1 MGSESG
7 DHLSEPLKQRVISEE
22 FQASF
27 LCECVQ
33 VPIVIGH
40 VLYDVMQGM
49 RCVSEIAGAPDG
61 SKVGC
66 GIAGRMI
73 SRVYSQRLEC
83 LKELVVSKGSCR
95 GKMPRDVIPVL
106 S

>member
-1 MGSESG
+1 MREA
-7 DHLSEPLKQRVISEE
+7 LKQLMISEE
-22 FQASF
+22 LQARF
-27 LCECVQ
+27 LRERVQ
-33 VPIVIGH
+33 IPVVIGH

-73 SRVYSQRLEC
+73 SRVYNQHVERLQ
-83 LKELVVSKGSCR
+83 ELVVSKRSC
-95 GKMPRDVIPVL
+95 GGEMPRDVIPVL